1 MKKKLVILFL
11 IAALIVPTTIFAQEM
26 DVDTDQ
32 PADPSLEEN
41 AEQQEGQG
49 EVVAEVNGE
58 EITQEDLAKQAN
70 VNQLLQQISQV
81 DQSFVQLLANSEE
94 GNAVLE
100 EYQTQQ
106 LDSLINNV
114 LLEQQVEEEDI
125 TLSESEA
132 DEFYQQQKES
142 ILQNN
147 NMSEDE
153 FKSALKEQGY
163 ESESEYKDEIMENP
177 QFKINKLIEEKV
189 ASDVDISEEEL
200 KEEYEKNKENFQ
212 QQDEDVSFEDVK
224 PRLEQMLVQQKQS
237 QQVNEYLEELK
248 DDAEIEKNI

>member
-11 IAALIVPTTIFAQEM
+11 VTALIVPTTIFAQDMEM
-26 DVDTDQ
+26 NPDQ

-41 AEQQEGQG
+41 VQQQG

-58 EITQEDLAKQAN
+58 KITQEELAQQAN
-70 VNQLLQQISQV
+70 INQLLQQVSQI
-81 DQSFVQLLANSEE
+81 DQSFVQLLVNSEE
-94 GNAVLE
+94 GNALLK
-100 EYQTQQ
+100 EYQKQQ

-114 LLEQQVEEEDI
+114 LLKQQVEEENI

-132 DEFYQQQKES
+132 DEFYQQQKEA

-147 NMSEDE
+147 NMSEEE
-153 FKSALKEQGY
+153 FKSALENQGY
-163 ESESEYKDEIMENP
+163 ASESEYKNEIMENP

-189 ASDVDISEEEL
+189 VSNIDVSEEEL
-200 KEEYEKNKENFQ
+200 KAEYENNKENFQ
-212 QQDEDVSFEDVK
+212 QQGEDVSFEDVK

-237 QQVNEYLEELK
+237 QQIRQYLEDLR

>member
-11 IAALIVPTTIFAQEM
+11 VTALIVPTTIFAQDME
-26 DVDTDQ
+26 VDPDQ

-41 AEQQEGQG
+41 AQQQGEG

-58 EITQEDLAKQAN
+58 EITQQQLAQQAN
-70 VNQLLQQISQV
+70 VNQLLQQISQI
-81 DQSFVQLLANSEE
+81 DQTFVQLLANSEE
-94 GNAVLE
+94 GNKLLE
-100 EYQTQQ
+100 SYQEQQ

-114 LLEQQVEEEDI
+114 LLEQQVEEENI

-132 DEFYQQQKES
+132 EEFYQNQKES

-147 NMSEDE
+147 NMSEEE
-153 FKSALKEQGY
+153 FASALEQQGY
-163 ESESEYKDEIMENP
+163 ESESEYKEEIMENP
-177 QFKINKLIEEKV
+177 QFKINKLIEEEV
-189 ASDVDISEEEL
+189 VSNIDVSEDELRTAYEE
-200 KEEYEKNKENFQ
+200 NKENFQ
-212 QQDEDVSFEDVK
+212 QQGEDTSFEDVK

-237 QQVNEYLEELK
+237 QQINEYLEELK